1 MNKNILVVAAHP
13 DDEVLGWGGYIA
25 KYSSKGYQVHGVI
38 LAEGITSRSDNKKK
52 LKDLKKIKKLHKSTD
67 KSSKILGFKT
77 CKILSYPD
85 NRMYSV
91 DFLNIV
97 KKIEEII
104 LKTKPSIILTHH
116 IGDLNIDHQI
126 AARATITAAR
136 PLPNS
141 PVKKILSFETPSS
154 TEWSFDLNKSFKP
167 NHYEDVSKHIK
178 TKLKALKAYSGEMR
192 QFPHPR
198 SLDNVV
204 SLAKFRGSTVG
215 LKFAE
220 AFRIIRSIK

>member
-1 MNKNILVVAAHP
+1 MNKNILVIAAHP
-13 DDEVLGWGGYIA
+13 DDEVLGCGGSVA
-25 KYSSKGYQVHGVI
+25 KFSSQGYRVHGVI
-38 LAEGITSRSDNKKK
+38 LAEGITSRSKVKT
-52 LKDLKKIKKLHKSTD
+52 KDLKKIQKLHSSTI
-67 KSSKILGFKT
+67 KSSKILGFKS

-91 DFLNIV
+91 DFLKIV
-97 KKIEEII
+97 KTIEEII
-104 LKTKPSIILTHH
+104 LKVKPSIIMTHH
-116 IGDLNIDHQI
+116 VGDLNIDHQI
-126 AARATITAAR
+126 TARATITAAR

-141 PVKKILSFETPSS
+141 PVKKILSYETPSS
-154 TEWSFDLNKSFKP
+154 TEWSFDLNEAFKP

-178 TKLKALKAYSGEMR
+178 TKLKALKAYNSEMR

-198 SLDNVV
+198 SLENVV

>member
-13 DDEVLGWGGYIA
+13 DDEVLGCGGYIA

-126 AARATITAAR
+126 AARATITAEGHF
-136 PLPNS
+136 L
-141 PVKKILSFETPSS
+141 I
-154 TEWSFDLNKSFKP
+154 
-167 NHYEDVSKHIK
+167 H
-178 TKLKALKAYSGEMR
+178 
-192 QFPHPR
+192 Q
-198 SLDNVV
+198 
-204 SLAKFRGSTVG
+204 
-215 LKFAE
+215 
-220 AFRIIRSIK
+220 

>member
-1 MNKNILVVAAHP
+1 MNKNILVIAAHP
-13 DDEVLGWGGYIA
+13 DDEVLGCGGYIA
-25 KYSSKGYQVHGVI
+25 KYSSKGYKVYGVI
-38 LAEGITSRSDNKKK
+38 LAEGITSRSNNIKKS
-52 LKDLKKIKKLHKSTD
+52 KDIKKIKKLHSSTV
-67 KSSKILGFKT
+67 KSSKILGFKS

-104 LKTKPSIILTHH
+104 LKTKPSTILTHH

-126 AARATITAAR
+126 TARATITAAR

-167 NHYEDVSKHIK
+167 NHYEDVSKYMK
-178 TKLKALKAYSGEMR
+178 TKLKALRAYSGEMR

-198 SLDNVV
+198 SLENVV
-204 SLAKFRGSTVG
+204 SLGKFRGSTVG